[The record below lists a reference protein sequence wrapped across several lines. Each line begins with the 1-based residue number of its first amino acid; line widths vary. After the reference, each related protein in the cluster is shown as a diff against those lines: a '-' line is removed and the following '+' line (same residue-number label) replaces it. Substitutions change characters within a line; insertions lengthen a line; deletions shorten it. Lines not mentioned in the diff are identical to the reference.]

1 MSTREVVVV
10 SGARTGI
17 GDYGGSLKDV
27 APTKLGAIA
36 IKEAVARA
44 KVDPASV
51 GHVVM
56 GSVIHGE
63 ARDMYLSRVAA
74 IDAGLPVGTPC
85 LTVNRLCGSGL
96 QAVVSAAQHLLLGDT
111 DIVVAGGAESMSRA
125 AYMLPAARWGQRMGD
140 EPVVDAMTGALHDPF
155 GHGHMGITA
164 ENIAAK
170 FGFTREQQDAFALE
184 SHQRAANAIDKGYF
198 KDQVVP
204 VEIKS
209 RKGTESFAAEEHV
222 RKGLKIEDLQKL
234 KAVFKKDGT
243 VTAGNASG
251 LNDAGAAIVMMEA
264 GTAKK
269 LGAKPMARLVAYAH
283 AGVDPEVMGLGPI
296 PASKRVFEKAG
307 LKPSDMDIVESN
319 EAFAA
324 QAMAVTKDL
333 GLDPAKVNPNGG
345 AVALGHPIGATGAI
359 LTVKALYELQ
369 RTQKRYAL
377 VTMCIGGGQGI
388 AAIFERQ

>member
-10 SGARTGI
+10 SGARTAI
-17 GDYGGSLKDV
+17 GGYGGSLKDLG
-27 APTKLGAIA
+27 PTKLGAIA

-44 KVDPASV
+44 KIDPASV

-63 ARDMYLSRVAA
+63 AKDMYISRVAA
-74 IDAGLPVGTPC
+74 IEAGLPVGTPC

-96 QAVVSAAQHLLLGDT
+96 QAIVSAAQHILLGDT
-111 DIVVAGGAESMSRA
+111 DVVVGGGAESMSRA
-125 AYMLPAARWGQRMGD
+125 AYFLPAGRWGQRMGD
-140 EPVVDAMTGALHDPF
+140 GAVVDAMTGALHDPF

-170 FGFTREQQDAFALE
+170 FGFTREEQDAFALE
-184 SHQRAANAIDKGYF
+184 SHKRAANALDKGIF
-198 KDQVVP
+198 KDQIVP
-204 VEIKS
+204 IELKT
-209 RKGTESFAAEEHV
+209 RKGVEQFSTDEHV
-222 RKGLKIEDLQKL
+222 RKGAKIEDFQKL

-251 LNDAGAAIVMMEA
+251 INDAGAAIVMMEA
-264 GTAKK
+264 GAAKK
-269 LGAKPMARLVAYAH
+269 AGAKPLARLVAYAH
-283 AGVDPEVMGLGPI
+283 AGVEPNVMGLGPI
-296 PASKRVFEKAG
+296 PAVRRLFEKAG
-307 LKPSDMDIVESN
+307 LQPADMDVIESN

-359 LTVKALYELQ
+359 LTVKAIYELH